1 MAFKPVATIMKNQ
14 KTINVNGDQVHIK
27 VNGRHDACVV
37 PRAVPIV
44 ESMLALTLVD
54 HYLRSLTNKIYHD

>member
-1 MAFKPVATIMKNQ
+1 MQKQNTIDTDGNKIA
-14 KTINVNGDQVHIK
+14 INGK
-27 VNGRHDACVV
+27 GRHDACVV

-54 HYLRSLTNKIYHD
+54 HYLRSLTNKI